1 MPLLAGVTGAVRAA
15 GLQLGAGLLVE
26 ESRDTEVEV
35 EAEPEL
41 LKNGFCLQALVRI
54 SIQVRTSC
62 LLSEENW
69 YTRSGV
75 ERLKVN
81 T

>member
-1 MPLLAGVTGAVRAA
+1 MPLLAGVPGAVRAA
-15 GLQLGAGLLVE
+15 GLQLGAGLLLE
-26 ESRDTEVEV
+26 ESRDAEV

-41 LKNGFCLQALVRI
+41 LKNGFCLQAFVRI
-54 SIQVRTSC
+54 SIQVWTSC

>member
-26 ESRDTEVEV
+26 DSRDAEV

-54 SIQVRTSC
+54 SIQVWTSC